1 MTAPW
6 VLLRGLTREAGHW
19 GAFPDQL
26 AQALPGVRIVALD
39 LPGAGGR
46 RDERSPWR
54 VEAIAEAC
62 RAELQRRGIAPP
74 LRLLGL
80 SLGGMVAMAWA
91 KHWPG
96 EVERCVL
103 VNTSLRPH
111 GAWHRR
117 LRPAAWPALLRVF
130 AGARDASRAEQAVL
144 ALTSAAPH
152 RHADVL
158 DEWVAIRRRRPISAV
173 STVRQFVA
181 AARCRDA
188 GAPPAL
194 PVLVACSEGD
204 RLVDARCSR
213 ALAERWNAS
222 LVVHP
227 GAGHDLPLDDGPWL
241 AARIAEWAQAPPRL
255 ERA

>member
-1 MTAPW
+1 
-6 VLLRGLTREAGHW
+6 
-19 GAFPDQL
+19 
-26 AQALPGVRIVALD
+26 
-39 LPGAGGR
+39 
-46 RDERSPWR
+46 
-54 VEAIAEAC
+54 
-62 RAELQRRGIAPP
+62 
-74 LRLLGL
+74 
-80 SLGGMVAMAWA
+80 
-91 KHWPG
+91 
-96 EVERCVL
+96 VERCVL

-130 AGARDASRAEQAVL
+130 AGARDAPRAEQAVL

-158 DEWVAIRRRRPISAV
+158 DEWVAIRRRRPISAA
-173 STVRQFVA
+173 STLRQFVA

-241 AARIAEWAQAPPRL
+241 AARIAEWAQAPPRFDG
-255 ERA
+255 A

>member
-19 GAFPDQL
+19 GPFPVQL
-26 AQALPGVRIVALD
+26 AQAWPEARVVALD
-39 LPGAGGR
+39 LPGAGER

-54 VEAIAEAC
+54 VETIAAAC
-62 RAELQRRGIAPP
+62 RAELQRQGIAPP

-80 SLGGMVAMAWA
+80 SLGGMVAAAWA
-91 KHWPG
+91 THWPG

-117 LRPAAWPALLRVF
+117 LRPAALPALLRVL
-130 AGARDASRAEQAVL
+130 GARDAQRAEHAVL
-144 ALTSAAPH
+144 DLTSATP
-152 RHADVL
+152 RHHAGVL
-158 DEWVAIRRRRPISAV
+158 DDWVAIRRRRPVSAAN
-173 STVRQFVA
+173 TLRQFVA

-188 GAPPAL
+188 GATPGL

-213 ALAERWNAS
+213 ALAERWGAS

-227 GAGHDLPLDDGPWL
+227 GAGHDLPLDDGAWL
-241 AARIAEWAQAPPRL
+241 AACIAEWVDATPRVTG
-255 ERA
+255 A